1 MASFDRAGEAF
12 LRALDEAGRSLPADN
27 EVVPAPPRPQPAAS
41 IDFGPDPG
49 GGGEARWDFAMQW
62 TDERAPPARRP
73 SPDPAAETAVP
84 RSDSAAAIAEELG
97 VGAALTPWQLASR
110 WRRFVWRNHPD
121 RQPAHERDR
130 AGARVAIANA
140 LYDEARRELAKA
152 R

>member
-41 IDFGPDPG
+41 VDFGPDPG

-62 TDERAPPARRP
+62 TDERAPPSGRP
-73 SPDPAAETAVP
+73 ALDPAPETNVC
-84 RSDSAAAIAEELG
+84 RSDPAVAIAEELG
-97 VGAALTPWQLASR
+97 IGAGLTPQQIASR
-110 WRRFVWRNHPD
+110 WRSFVWRNHPD
-121 RQPAHERDR
+121 RQPADERDR
-130 AGARVAIANA
+130 AGARVAIANT